1 MLQEGL
7 QLRKTINLYVF
18 QGNTA
23 AMIAIEMGND
33 KLANYLNG
41 TYVEPVLTLVLMMD
55 LPEEQ
60 FRIDRAIQYK

>member
-1 MLQEGL
+1 MF
-7 QLRKTINLYVF
+7 F

-41 TYVEPVLTLVLMMD
+41 TYVEPVLTLALMMD
-55 LPEEQ
+55 LWEDSLEL
-60 FRIDRAIQYK
+60 IELSSINKVNLV

>member
-1 MLQEGL
+1 MF
-7 QLRKTINLYVF
+7 F

-41 TYVEPVLTLVLMMD
+41 TYVEPVLTLALMMD
-55 LPEEQ
+55 LWEDSLELIELPS
-60 FRIDRAIQYK
+60 INKVNLV